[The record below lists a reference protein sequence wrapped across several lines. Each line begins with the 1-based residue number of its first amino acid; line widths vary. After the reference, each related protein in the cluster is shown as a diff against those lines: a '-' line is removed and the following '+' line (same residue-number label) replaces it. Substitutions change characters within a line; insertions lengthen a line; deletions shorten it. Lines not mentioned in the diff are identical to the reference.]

1 MQIQLQEKWN
11 KTASASPSHLRT
23 EPSGSQW
30 CLQNLVL
37 RNSRDASP
45 HPFIP
50 LGCTGYPDSSQAKFH
65 WDQHES
71 AQPSNLYVHGI
82 GRTWWTMDMGE
93 HWMTLVSS
101 CSVCQIPSRN
111 HHESIA
117 SYIDLGSQVPA
128 RSRSFQVLCLERRFK
143 KEDDVYTRKRSWSR
157 VSRTQVPDVISILRQ
172 NTARTWPRE
181 SQSLA
186 FSRGFPGQWLQWRSS
201 ILDL

>member
-1 MQIQLQEKWN
+1 
-11 KTASASPSHLRT
+11 
-23 EPSGSQW
+23 
-30 CLQNLVL
+30 
-37 RNSRDASP
+37 
-45 HPFIP
+45 
-50 LGCTGYPDSSQAKFH
+50 
-65 WDQHES
+65 
-71 AQPSNLYVHGI
+71 
-82 GRTWWTMDMGE
+82 MGE

-101 CSVCQIPSRN
+101 CSVCQIPNRN

-186 FSRGFPGQWLQWRSS
+186 FSQGFPGQWLQWRSS
-201 ILDL
+201 ILDLYQSGRGLEPWYAHSDFAAWKQQSNCTPVEA